1 MIDQKPLEPKA
12 PMLVYLDHSILN
24 QILKGRPRLGDVLSA
39 KNVQVVYSDANLS
52 EISNSEGREQDFLS
66 LLGVLGAQY
75 LRLVLDDQ
83 FRLTDHAVIEAVD
96 PAATYNA
103 YLTNQRESPSGD
115 GGMSDLLRKVYGGH
129 PNKTFGEIV
138 QSGQEEITGWLD
150 TLAHELSSNSI
161 PSEIDAG
168 AFLLAL
174 PEMKQQL
181 AAMSAELGQKL
192 DANAPRNQVKA
203 IDSEL
208 GVGPKDLNN
217 LKGPGILGQI
227 WSRIEEKH
235 PEGAVTFNEF
245 FGLVRPRWV
254 ADDRPITKLEQINSA
269 YHQLNFLGYCRD
281 EHMPQRFDAHFR
293 DLTHVSMASFCS
305 LFLSGDER
313 QVKKAQAVYEH
324 LGVGTC
330 VHHIPPPR

>member
-1 MIDQKPLEPKA
+1 MTDNKALEPKA

-24 QILKGRPRLGDVLSA
+24 QILKGRPRLRDVLSA
-39 KNVQVVYSDANLS
+39 KNLQVVFSDANLN
-52 EISNSEGREQDFLS
+52 EISNSEGRGQDFLS

-75 LRLVLDDQ
+75 LRLVHDDQ
-83 FRLTDHAVIEAVD
+83 FRSTDRAVIEAID
-96 PAATYNA
+96 PTAAYNA

-115 GGMSDLLRKVYGGH
+115 GGISNLLKKVYGGY

-150 TLAHELSSNSI
+150 TLARELSSSSI
-161 PSEIDAG
+161 PSEIDTSA
-168 AFLLAL
+168 LLQAL
-174 PEMKQQL
+174 PQMKQQL
-181 AAMSAELGQKL
+181 AAVSTELGQKL
-192 DANAPRNQVKA
+192 DADAPRNQVKA

-217 LKGPGILGQI
+217 LKGPDILGQI
-227 WSRIEEKH
+227 WSRIEEKL
-235 PEGAVTFNEF
+235 PEGAVTFDEF

-254 ADDRPITKLEQINSA
+254 ADSRPMTKLEQINSV
-269 YHQLNFLGYCRD
+269 YHQLNFRGYCRD
-281 EHMPQRFDAHFR
+281 ENMPQRFDAHFR
-293 DLTHVSMASFCS
+293 DLTHVGMASFCS

-313 QVKKAQAVYEH
+313 QVRKAQAVYEH